1 MHNVNETTSDGE
13 AARHLNIF
21 PSASRNTDIQEASA
35 PSPLP
40 PPLISAIYPPT
51 DPFHPYTMGRGGAV
65 LLIEPNFD
73 RSAPPLPFSLS
84 LAPDFG
90 EVVRGRNFNVTSIQC
105 PLGYLSSPSNASLA
119 TTSSFL
125 LPHHPSH
132 PWATRLSPPCD
143 AKIGETV
150 FKTVCVCVCVGK
162 ISIIK
167 IYKEETDSSSFFKNS
182 FIDHDDYLFHRFLS
196 IRITF
201 FQGFLY
207 FAGKNIKIF

>member
-132 PWATRLSPPCD
+132 PWATCLSPPPPATRKL
-143 AKIGETV
+143 AKQFSKLCV
-150 FKTVCVCVCVGK
+150 RVCVCRQN
-162 ISIIK
+162 
-167 IYKEETDSSSFFKNS
+167 F
-182 FIDHDDYLFHRFLS
+182 DY
-196 IRITF
+196 
-201 FQGFLY
+201 
-207 FAGKNIKIF
+207 